1 MQKNTMEYSAVFG
14 GILKRSFR
22 KAEESML
29 IINGRIFTMEEGVE
43 RECEK
48 KEAAIGINRND
59 IEIIEN
65 GYVRTRGK
73 YIEEV
78 GEMSHLRSTGKKE
91 EILDVGGAWVLP
103 GIIESHCH
111 IGISEEKIGSIGDD
125 CNEGTTPVTPTLRA
139 IDAINPMDAAFHDA
153 IEAGITS
160 VMVGP
165 GSANVV
171 GGQFLFM
178 KTHGRCIDEMVVKNP
193 AAMKVAFGENPK
205 TCYGDKDEYPAT
217 RMGVAALLRKTLYEA
232 VQYKEDKENDSLEKE
247 DFEMEPWIP
256 VLNKEIPLK
265 AHAHRADDILTAI
278 RIAKEF
284 GLNMTLDHGTESHL
298 IAEQVKASGFPVIV
312 GPDLTSRSKLEVKNM
327 NFKTNKVLE
336 ENHILFSITTDHPV
350 SMIQYLPLCAG
361 LAVKQGLPMEAG
373 LKAITINAAQ
383 ICGVADKVGSLQKG
397 KHADIAIFS
406 GNPME
411 VFTKTLYTM
420 IDGQVVYDYN
430 RDNDLVN

>member
-1 MQKNTMEYSAVFG
+1 
-14 GILKRSFR
+14 
-22 KAEESML
+22 
-29 IINGRIFTMEEGVE
+29 MEENEGKTLV
-43 RECEK
+43 
-48 KEAAIGINRND
+48 IY
-59 IEIIEN
+59 EN
-65 GYVRTRGK
+65 GYVRTEGR
-73 YIEEV
+73 YIKEIGDMSELRPKTYKEEV
-78 GEMSHLRSTGKKE
+78 
-91 EILDVGGAWVLP
+91 LDVAGAWVLP

-111 IGISEEKIGSIGDD
+111 IGISEEKIGIIGDD
-125 CNEGTTPVTPTLRA
+125 CNEGTTPVTPSLRA
-139 IDAINPMDAAFHDA
+139 IDAVNPMDAAFHDA

-217 RMGVAALLRKTLYEA
+217 RMGIAALLRKTLFEA
-232 VQYKEDKENDSLEKE
+232 QQYKQEKESGSLEKE
-247 DFEMEPWIP
+247 DFELEPWLP
-256 VLNKEIPLK
+256 VLNQEIPLK

-284 GLNMTLDHGTESHL
+284 GVRMTLDHGTESHL
-298 IAEQVKASGFPVIV
+298 IAEQVKESGFPVIV

-327 NFKTNKVLE
+327 NFKTNKVLQE
-336 ENHILFSITTDHPV
+336 HGILFSITTDHPV

-361 LAVKQGLPMEAG
+361 LAVKRGLSVEAG
-373 LKAITINAAQ
+373 LKAITINAAR
-383 ICGVADKVGSLQKG
+383 ICGVEDVVGSLKVG
-397 KHADIAIFS
+397 KHADIAIYT

-411 VFTKTLYTM
+411 VFTKTLFTM
-420 IDGQVVYDYN
+420 IDGEIVYDV
-430 RDNDLVN
+430 RKEKE

>member
-1 MQKNTMEYSAVFG
+1 
-14 GILKRSFR
+14 
-22 KAEESML
+22 ML
-29 IINGRIFTMEEGVE
+29 IINGKIFTMEAVSGEINPEVIE
-43 RECEK
+43 R
-48 KEAAIGINRND
+48 
-59 IEIIEN
+59 
-65 GYVRTRGK
+65 GYVRTKGK
-73 YIEEV
+73 LILEIGAMSELRPIGQKEEV
-78 GEMSHLRSTGKKE
+78 
-91 EILDVGGAWVLP
+91 LDVEGAWVLP

-111 IGISEEKIGSIGDD
+111 IGISEEKIGIIGDD
-125 CNEGTTPVTPTLRA
+125 CNEGTNPVTPALRA

-178 KTHGRCIDEMVVKNP
+178 KTHGRCIDDMVVKNP

-217 RMGVAALLRKTLYEA
+217 RMGIAALLRKTLFEA
-232 VQYKEDKENDSLEKE
+232 LQYKEEKEEGSLEKE
-247 DFEMEPWIP
+247 NFELEPWIP

-284 GLNMTLDHGTESHL
+284 QLQMTIDHGTESHL
-298 IAEQVKASGFPVIV
+298 IANQVKKAGFPVIV

-327 NFKTNKVLE
+327 NFKTNRVLY
-336 ENHILFSITTDHPV
+336 ENEILFSITTDHPV
-350 SMIQYLPLCAG
+350 TMIQYLPLCAG
-361 LAVKQGLPMEAG
+361 LAVKRGLPLEEG
-373 LKAITINAAQ
+373 LKAITINPAR
-383 ICGVADKVGSLQKG
+383 ICGVEEKVGSLKEG
-397 KHADIAIFS
+397 KDADIAIFS

-411 VFTKTLYTM
+411 VFTKTLYT
-420 IDGQVVYDYN
+420 IINGEIVYNYLEN
-430 RDNDLVN
+430 QE

>member
-1 MQKNTMEYSAVFG
+1 
-14 GILKRSFR
+14 
-22 KAEESML
+22 ML
-29 IINGRIFTMEEGVE
+29 IINGKIFTMEIGVDGKNIHILE
-43 RECEK
+43 R
-48 KEAAIGINRND
+48 
-59 IEIIEN
+59 
-65 GYVRTRGK
+65 GYIRTKGK
-73 YIEEV
+73 YIEDV
-78 GEMSHLRSTGKKE
+78 GEMSQLRPKSYKE
-91 EILDVGGAWVLP
+91 EILDVGGAWILP

-111 IGISEEKIGSIGDD
+111 IGISEEKIGIIGDD
-125 CNEGTTPVTPTLRA
+125 CNEGTTPVTSTLRA
-139 IDAINPMDAAFHDA
+139 LDAVNPMDAAFHDA
-153 IEAGITS
+153 IKAGITS

-178 KTHGRCIDEMVVKNP
+178 KTHGRCIDEMVVKHP

-217 RMGVAALLRKTLYEA
+217 RMGVAALLRKTLFEA
-232 VQYKEDKENDSLEKE
+232 KQYKEEKENGSLEKE
-247 DFEMEPWIP
+247 DFGMEPWLP

-284 GLNMTLDHGTESHL
+284 DVRMTLDHGTESHL
-298 IAEQVKASGFPVIV
+298 IAEQVKQSGFPVIV

-327 NFKTNKVLE
+327 NFKTNKVLQ
-336 ENHILFSITTDHPV
+336 ENGILFSITTDHPV

-361 LAVKQGLPMEAG
+361 LAVKQGLPMEEG

-383 ICGVADKVGSLQKG
+383 ICGVADKVGSLKKG
-397 KHADIAIFS
+397 KHADIAIFT

-411 VFTKTLYTM
+411 VFTKTLYTI
-420 IDGQVVYDYN
+420 IDGEVVYDYQT
-430 RDNDLVN
+430 DKK